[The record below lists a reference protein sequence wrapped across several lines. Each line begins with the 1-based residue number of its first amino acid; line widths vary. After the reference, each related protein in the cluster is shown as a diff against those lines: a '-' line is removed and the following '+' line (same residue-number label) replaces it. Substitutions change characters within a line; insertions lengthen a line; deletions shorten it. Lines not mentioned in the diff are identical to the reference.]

1 MLLQATSLKI
11 KSNSMFQTI
20 KKIIV
25 ASGSPRRQQ
34 FFTNLG
40 IDFQGLNVQKNELYK
55 IQEKDI
61 PETGIAGAND
71 REERPSEDEE
81 PEIYVKRA
89 ALIKA
94 CEAMNCLG
102 LLQERQNFFSSSA
115 KAVLVRELSF
125 PLEKFSFFLPSRE
138 KSIIVTA
145 DTIVCLGKEILGKP
159 KTEQEAF
166 LMLQKLQGRTHAVL
180 TAVSFI
186 DTAQNACYVFC
197 DKTEVTFMTFADD
210 VLKGYVKTGESFDKA
225 GAYGIS
231 GKGSF
236 LAASIQGNTDTV
248 IGLPVAKCVEFLLWN
263 KAIAIEGV

>member
-1 MLLQATSLKI
+1 
-11 KSNSMFQTI
+11 MFQTI
-20 KKIIV
+20 KEIIV

-40 IDFQGLNVQKNELYK
+40 IDFRILNVQKNELYK
-55 IQEKDI
+55 VREKDI
-61 PETGIAGAND
+61 PKNGIAGAND
-71 REERPSEDEE
+71 REERPSENEN
-81 PEIYVKRA
+81 PEQYVKRA

-94 CEAMNCLG
+94 CEAMNALG
-102 LLQERQNFFSSSA
+102 LLQERQNFFSSFA
-115 KAVLVRELSF
+115 EAALVREVSF

-166 LMLQKLQGRTHAVL
+166 SMLQKLRGKNHTVL
-180 TAVSFI
+180 TAVSFA

-197 DKTEVTFMTFADD
+197 DKTEVTFMSWADD
-210 VLKGYVKTGESFDKA
+210 ALKAYVKSGESLDKA

-236 LAASIQGNTDTV
+236 LARSVQGNIDTV